1 MAGRSA
7 SPPPRGQSP
16 PPPEPEDPAL
26 QHLLPEERNRR
37 LILHLDVTQVLIMSD
52 LENGL
57 TTDQVLNEILAE
69 MAWGVLDTET
79 GEWVIESEQ
88 PTLGAPDR
96 SMISYAQYIMEKY
109 PAGEAVDQT
118 TQAEN
123 RELQTKA
130 KHRFTA
136 KGEPGQKFRG
146 VYDQLVKNM
155 TVPNG
160 VKKGFQ
166 ISKIQVDETALP
178 EDPNADWATNLVRF
192 GRYRII
198 PSFFKLL
205 QELNR
210 EKRMNATIV
219 LRSPSAKLLEDV
231 AVEINNFC
239 NTKHPLY
246 SGSNRTKKAI
256 LNGEK
261 GSINFQ
267 LMEESKGKLDTS
279 EEVWYMSF
287 DARNSAPPPPPKKED
302 PLGLGDDDMEE
313 PKPEF
318 VPTQYDGFQQ
328 IYAGV
333 VKEVTLERPMC
344 MIEGKVPKDAEVE
357 PPAVMLVDSG
367 DTGVHQIY
375 AYAGTKP
382 LNVALLDAVDGAK
395 LPVEKHQDM
404 FLRVDPYRAITE
416 LGYFLEEIKGLEAMR
431 TQRLLDEKQAPLVS
445 GAEMTLEE
453 LRALPVKEYLYRTVL
468 PALLPGLQVITRDR
482 PPDPVLW
489 LALYLLR
496 HPKQYNKV
504 LLPNAPAA
512 APGQPGT

>member
-37 LILHLDVTQVLIMSD
+37 LILHLDVIQVLIMSD

-88 PTLGAPDR
+88 PTLGAP
-96 SMISYAQYIMEKY
+96 
-109 PAGEAVDQT
+109 
-118 TQAEN
+118 
-123 RELQTKA
+123 
-130 KHRFTA
+130 
-136 KGEPGQKFRG
+136 GQKFRG

-166 ISKIQVDETALP
+166 ISKIQGDETALP

-192 GRYRII
+192 GRYRIL

-219 LRSPSAKLLEDV
+219 LRSSSAKLLEEV

-267 LMEESKGKLDTS
+267 LVEESKGKLDTS
-279 EEVWYMSF
+279 EEWSMSF
-287 DARNSAPPPPPKKED
+287 DARNSAPPPPPKKEED
-302 PLGLGDDDMEE
+302 PLGLGDDDIEE
-313 PKPEF
+313 KPEF

-328 IYAGV
+328 IYAGL

-344 MIEGKVPKDAEVE
+344 MIEGKVPKDAEAE
-357 PPAVMLVDSG
+357 PPTVMLVDSG
-367 DTGVHQIY
+367 DTSVHQIY

-382 LNVALLDAVDGAK
+382 LNVALLDAVDGKK
-395 LPVEKHQDM
+395 LPVEKNADM

-416 LGYFLEEIKGLEAMR
+416 LEYFLKEIKGLEAMR
-431 TQRLLDEKQAPLVS
+431 TQKLLDEKQAPLVN

-512 APGQPGT
+512 APGQP